1 MIAREKAEWT
11 SRQRPV
17 QEHPI
22 LPLLPQDNPQGLRTA
37 LIFCPHN
44 RKRLRRT
51 RSPQPFCLCPM

>member
-44 RKRLRRT
+44 RKRL
-51 RSPQPFCLCPM
+51 